1 MKITKAEFIKSVAD
15 KKNFLAFDKPIIAIC
30 GRSNV
35 GKSSFINM
43 LSNRKKLAR
52 TSRDPGRTRLVNYF
66 DFDSFVIADLP
77 GYGFAQVSKTEKLK
91 WANTIEAF
99 FRSSKNVDHA
109 FVLIDIRR
117 EPTADDI
124 DFINYLNHYI
134 IPFTVICTKADK
146 LAKTRIKPAAKLIAN
161 TLTLGD
167 ANVIAVSN
175 ENGYGKQEILNRL
188 DDILNAYKITS
199 EQELEDETEEKLE
212 GESTEVSDSS
222 AEQ

>member
-15 KKNFLAFDKPIIAIC
+15 KRNFLSFDKPIIAIC

-66 DFDSFVIADLP
+66 DFDSFIIADLP
-77 GYGFAQVSKTEKLK
+77 GYGFAQVSKAEKLK

-99 FRSSKNVDHA
+99 FRSNQNVDHA

-117 EPTADDI
+117 EPTADDV

-134 IPFTVICTKADK
+134 IPFSVICTKADK

-161 TLTLGD
+161 SLTLGD
-167 ANVIAVSN
+167 ANVIPVSN
-175 ENGYGKQEILNRL
+175 ENGYGKEQILARL
-188 DDILNAYKITS
+188 DDVLKAYELSK
-199 EQELEDETEEKLE
+199 EQEPEDEEAGEVEEVEEEMVEKIN
-212 GESTEVSDSS
+212 
-222 AEQ
+222 

>member
-1 MKITKAEFIKSVAD
+1 MKINKAEFITSVAD
-15 KKNFLAFDKPIIAIC
+15 KNKFLSVDKPVIAIC

-43 LSNRKKLAR
+43 LANRKKLAR

-66 DFDSFVIADLP
+66 DFDKFVIADLP
-77 GYGFAQVSKTEKLK
+77 GYGFAQVSKSEKLK

-99 FRSSKNVDHA
+99 FRSKNNIDHA

-117 EPTADDI
+117 EPTNDDI

-146 LAKTRIKPAAKLIAN
+146 LSKTRIKPAKNLIAQS
-161 TLTLGD
+161 LTLGEK
-167 ANVIAVSN
+167 NVLAVSN
-175 ENGYGKQEILNRL
+175 ENAYGKEDVLNRL
-188 DDILNAYKITS
+188 DEVLHSYDLQKQAENQNLSS
-199 EQELEDETEEKLE
+199 EQNDVDDENNSTDAS
-212 GESTEVSDSS
+212 ES
-222 AEQ
+222 